1 MQRGLPSVI
10 DLRPVLFI
18 VGVMLSAL
26 SGVMLIA
33 AIVDIILGNADW
45 RAFIF
50 AAAATVFVGGALAFA
65 TYTDNPRLGLRQA
78 FLVTALCWLAAAVF
92 GALPFTL
99 MEVPLSYTDAFFEA
113 MSGITT
119 TGSTVMI
126 GLDHAPP
133 GILIWRAL
141 LQWMGGIGIIVTAVA
156 VLPMLQVG
164 GMQLFR
170 MESSSRTEKALP
182 RAAHLAGWIAYLYG
196 GMTAVWAIMLWAA
209 GMTPFDAICHA
220 MTTLATGGFSTSD
233 KSIGIYPEPMI
244 HWIITFGMIA
254 GSLPFVLYLQAVRG
268 KRAKP
273 LLEDMQVRWF
283 LATLGFVI
291 LGLTVAQMV
300 FAGLG
305 PGEALTLGAFNAT
318 SIMTGT
324 GYATDEYDRWGA
336 FSPAIFFVIMFIG
349 GCAGSTT
356 CGIKIFRFQIL
367 FAAAGAQLK
376 RLVQPHGVFIAYYNR
391 KPIGQ
396 DVVESVMAFSLIYA
410 AGFALLTI
418 ALSITGLDFLT
429 ATSGAATAISNV
441 GPGLGDVI
449 GPSGTF
455 VALPDAAK
463 WALAIGMLFGRLE
476 FFTILVLFVPS
487 FWRS

>member
-1 MQRGLPSVI
+1 MERGLPSVI

-18 VGVMLSAL
+18 VGIMLTAL
-26 SGVMLIA
+26 AGVMLIP
-33 AIVDIILGNADW
+33 AIVDILLGNAHW
-45 RAFIF
+45 RAFVF

-65 TYTDNPRLGLRQA
+65 TYTDKPRLGLRQA
-78 FLVTALCWLAAAVF
+78 FLVTALCWLVATIFA
-92 GALPFTL
+92 ALPFIL
-99 MEVPLSYTDAFFEA
+99 MEVPLNYTDAFFEA

-133 GILIWRAL
+133 GILLWRAL

-170 MESSSRTEKALP
+170 MESSNRTEKALP
-182 RAAHLAGWIAYLYG
+182 RAAPLAGWIASIYVS
-196 GMTAVWAIMLWAA
+196 MTAGWAVMLWLA
-209 GMTPFDAICHA
+209 GMTPFDAVCHA

-233 KSIGIYPEPMI
+233 QSVGLYTDPLI
-244 HWIITFGMIA
+244 HWIITVGMIA

-268 KRAKP
+268 RPRP
-273 LLEDMQVRWF
+273 LLEDLQVRWF
-283 LATLGFVI
+283 LGTLGTVI
-291 LGLTVAQMV
+291 LGLSFAQVM
-300 FAGLG
+300 FLDQSIGR
-305 PGEALTLGAFNAT
+305 ALMLGAFNAT

-324 GYATDEYDRWGA
+324 GYATDEYDRWGSFA
-336 FSPAIFFVIMFIG
+336 PAVFFVIMFIG

-376 RLVQPHGVFIAYYNR
+376 QLVQPHGVFIAYYNR
-391 KPIGQ
+391 RPISS
-396 DVVESVMAFSLIYA
+396 DVVELVMAFSLVYA
-410 AGFALLTI
+410 AGFAVLTI
-418 ALSITGLDFLT
+418 TLSVMGLDFLT

-455 VALPDAAK
+455 VALPAAAK
-463 WALAIGMLFGRLE
+463 WALAAGMLFGRLE

-487 FWRS
+487 FWRV

>member
-1 MQRGLPSVI
+1 MERGRPSVI
-10 DLRPVLFI
+10 DFRPVLFI
-18 VGVMLSAL
+18 VGLLLTTL
-26 SGVMLIA
+26 SGVMLIPA
-33 AIVDIILGNADW
+33 MVDIILGHSDW
-45 RAFIF
+45 RAFVF
-50 AAAATVFVGGALAFA
+50 AAAATLFVGGALSFA
-65 TYTDNPRLGLRQA
+65 TYSEKPRLGLRQA
-78 FLVTALCWLAAAVF
+78 FLVTAVCWLSATIFA
-92 GALPFTL
+92 ALPFTL

-133 GILIWRAL
+133 GILLWRAL

-182 RAAHLAGWIAYLYG
+182 RAAPLAGWIASIYAGLTG
-196 GMTAVWAIMLWAA
+196 LWALMLWSA
-209 GMTPFDAICHA
+209 GMTPFDAITHA
-220 MTTLATGGFSTSD
+220 MTTIATGGFSTSD
-233 KSIGIYPEPMI
+233 HSVGLYTQPLI

-254 GSLPFVLYLQAVRG
+254 GSMPFVLYLQAVRG
-268 KRAKP
+268 RSRP
-273 LLEDMQVRWF
+273 LLMDTQVRWF
-283 LATLGFVI
+283 LGTLGSVI
-291 LGLTVAQMV
+291 LGLSIAQII
-300 FAGLG
+300 FLG
-305 PGEALTLGAFNAT
+305 QDPGRALMLAAFNAT

-324 GYATDEYDRWGA
+324 GYATDEYDRWGSFA
-336 FSPAIFFVIMFIG
+336 PAVFFVIMFIG

-391 KPIGQ
+391 KPISS
-396 DVVESVMAFSLIYA
+396 DVVESVMAFSLVYA

-418 ALSITGLDFLT
+418 ALSVMGLDFLT
-429 ATSGAATAISNV
+429 AASGAATAISNV

-455 VALPDAAK
+455 VALPAAAK
-463 WALAIGMLFGRLE
+463 WALAAGMLFGRLE

-487 FWRS
+487 FWRR

>member
-1 MQRGLPSVI
+1 MERSLPSVI
-10 DLRPVLFI
+10 DLRPVLFV
-18 VGVMLSAL
+18 VGLLLSAL
-26 SGVMLIA
+26 AGVMLIP
-33 AIVDIILGNADW
+33 AIVDIILGYPDW
-45 RAFIF
+45 RAFVF
-50 AAAATVFVGGALAFA
+50 AAAATLFVGGALAFA
-65 TYTDNPRLGLRQA
+65 TYTEKPRLGLRQA
-78 FLVTALCWLAAAVF
+78 FLVTAVCWLSATIFA
-92 GALPFTL
+92 ALPFTL
-99 MEVPLSYTDAFFEA
+99 MSVPLSYTDAFFEA

-133 GILIWRAL
+133 GILLWRAL

-170 MESSSRTEKALP
+170 MESSSRTDKALP
-182 RAAHLAGWIAYLYG
+182 RAAPLAGWIGIIYAS
-196 GMTAVWAIMLWAA
+196 MTGIWAILLWVA
-209 GMTPFDAICHA
+209 GMSPFDALTHA
-220 MTTLATGGFSTSD
+220 MTTIATGGFATSD
-233 KSIGIYPEPMI
+233 QSIGAYSQPMI
-244 HWIITFGMIA
+244 HWIITLGMIA

-268 KRAKP
+268 RSRP

-283 LATLGFVI
+283 LGTLGFVI
-291 LGLTVAQMV
+291 VGLTVAQVV
-300 FAGLG
+300 FLDQDAGR
-305 PGEALTLGAFNAT
+305 ALRLGAFNAT

-324 GYATDEYDRWGA
+324 GYVTDEYDRWGSFA
-336 FSPAIFFVIMFIG
+336 PAVFFVIMFIG

-391 KPIGQ
+391 KPISS
-396 DVVESVMAFSLIYA
+396 DVVESVMTFSLVYA
-410 AGFALLTI
+410 AGFATLTI
-418 ALSITGLDFLT
+418 ALSVLGLDFLT
-429 ATSGAATAISNV
+429 AASGAATAISNV

-455 VALPDAAK
+455 AALPATAK
-463 WALAIGMLFGRLE
+463 WLLAAGMLFGRLE